1 MTQLKMIDNHE
12 VNKWELALTGSI
24 EMSEDDADQTS
35 LDKVT
40 VFVVAAHAG
49 KAAFEVLSDGD
60 VRRRNTMK
68 LSDAAVLT
76 GKLRE
81 QAIVFLS
88 SGADQGYMDFP
99 MPVHPAEPTQD
110 GEIQEINGQRQI
122 FFQGEWRD
130 IEDTD
135 VNPEEFDEALAAQPG
150 ESGPKV
156 AKFSDNKY
164 AEVQETEVVGTLRN
178 GNRKDK
184 VLAEFLDSNA

>member
-24 EMSEDDADQTS
+24 EMSEEDADQTS

-49 KAAFEVLSDGD
+49 KAAFEVLADGD

-68 LSDAAVLT
+68 LSDASVLT

-88 SGADQGYMDFP
+88 SGADQGYLDFP
-99 MPVHPAEPTQD
+99 MPAHPSTEPPQD

-122 FFQGEWRD
+122 YFQAEWRD

-150 ESGPKV
+150 ELGPKV

-164 AEVQETEVVGTLRN
+164 EEVQETQVVATLRN
-178 GNRKDK
+178 GTRKDK
-184 VLAEFLDSNA
+184 VLAEFLDE